1 VVAAAAAPAPSAT
14 SREGG
19 AAVAAG
25 EGRAAVALGEGGGAE
40 LQREQGKEA
49 AAVGKEVGLCLSPLS
64 LSLFSI

>member
-1 VVAAAAAPAPSAT
+1 VVAAAAAPAPLAT

-40 LQREQGKEA
+40 L
-49 AAVGKEVGLCLSPLS
+49 
-64 LSLFSI
+64 